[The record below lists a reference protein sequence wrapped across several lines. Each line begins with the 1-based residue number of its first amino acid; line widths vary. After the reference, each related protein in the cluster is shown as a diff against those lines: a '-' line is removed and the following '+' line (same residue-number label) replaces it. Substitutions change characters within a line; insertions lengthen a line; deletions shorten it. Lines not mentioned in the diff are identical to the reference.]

1 MWQGEGEESSSEGE
15 IMSSVL
21 DEFAV
26 EVELCVSQLDL
37 CVLVRTVWTTRRF
50 ISHRYLYIDE
60 NGCDLSGRV
69 RREASHK

>member
-50 ISHRYLYIDE
+50 VYQS
-60 NGCDLSGRV
+60 
-69 RREASHK
+69 